1 MTKRIVVSQP
11 LLFDATDR
19 LLGEGYTVDRVSD
32 DGPPPAN
39 ELRERVR
46 GAAGLV
52 CLLNDNVD
60 ANVLRAGA
68 PTLKVVSNVAVGVD
82 NIDLDEA
89 ARLGIT
95 VCNTPGVLD
104 AATADLAMAL
114 LLAVCRKVVAGSD
127 LLRRGG
133 WTGFALESS
142 LGRDLAGMR
151 LGLVGYGRIARR
163 VEPRA
168 RSFEMVVHH
177 HARHDTGLPGY
188 VADLDEL
195 LGSSDAVSLH
205 VPLTDET
212 HHLLDAH
219 RLSLL
224 PPGAVVVNTARGAVI
239 DEEALA
245 DALGRGQL
253 GGAGLDVFVGEP
265 NVNPRLLVAPNLVL
279 TPHIGSAT
287 VETRSSMCEMAVNA
301 VVEVLAGRPYE
312 HVVHGTT
319 IAQED

>member
-1 MTKRIVVSQP
+1 MTARIVVSQP
-11 LLFDATDR
+11 LLFDTTAR
-19 LLGEGYTVDRVSD
+19 LVEAGYVVDRVSD
-32 DGPPPAN
+32 DGPPSSD
-39 ELRERVR
+39 ELRARIR
-46 GAAGLV
+46 GATGLV
-52 CLLNDNVD
+52 CLLNDRID
-60 ANVLRAGA
+60 ADVLALGA

-82 NIDLDEA
+82 NIDVDEA

-104 AATADLAMAL
+104 AATADLTIAL

-127 LLRRGG
+127 LLRAGE
-133 WTGFALESS
+133 WTGFSLESS

-151 LGLVGYGRIARR
+151 LGLVGYGRIARK
-163 VEPRA
+163 VEQRA
-168 RSFEMVVHH
+168 RSFEMLVRH
-177 HARHDTGLPGY
+177 HARHDTGLPSY

-195 LGSSDAVSLH
+195 LRSSDAVSLH

-212 HHLLDAH
+212 HHLLDAR

-224 PPGAVVVNTARGAVI
+224 DRGAVVVNTARGAVI
-239 DEEALA
+239 DEEALV
-245 DALGRGQL
+245 DALEGGRL

-265 NVNPRLLVAPNLVL
+265 DVNPRLLAAPNLVL

-287 VETRSSMCEMAVNA
+287 VETRLAMCEMAVNA

-312 HVVHGTT
+312 HVQGTSST
-319 IAQED
+319 RED